1 MTGSGIDAGNTQI
14 KNVGKATTDDA
25 AVNKKQMDDAVKAA
39 TDSISTLGDNKV
51 SLGSDSGTTTA
62 KKLST
67 TGGIKFNIKG
77 ETDAN
82 ALITT
87 SATGDDVTIAP
98 TAKLTAAVTA
108 AENSADKDLSN
119 ISSAGKTVIKDL
131 AVTSAQDAVN
141 VTGTGFA
148 TVSDNTNW
156 RCENIYCKCR

>member
-1 MTGSGIDAGNTQI
+1 MKG
-14 KNVGKATTDDA
+14 
-25 AVNKKQMDDAVKAA
+25 A
-39 TDSISTLGDNKV
+39 TDNTV
-51 SLGSDSGTTTA
+51 SLGSESGTTTA

-77 ETDAN
+77 ETGAN

-141 VTGTGFA
+141 VTGTGLA
-148 TVSDNTNW
+148 TVSDNTTGGVKTYTVNVDEVNSSLMIQQVKSALMVLHKV
-156 RCENIYCKCR
+156 RQLVKMA